1 MENIFANAISVIA
14 LVVSVVAIMQDRSG
28 QKKSREFEI
37 FKETYQTHLVQKLPA
52 ARAGVQVTQKGE
64 ITGVDQ
70 LTEELQ
76 AIRKDSLYFAYAD
89 KDFYEDLRQRLW
101 RMEDYLV
108 LIDEP
113 LVEEK
118 RIDYE
123 HEMESMLISIYECI
137 TKRFLK

>member
-14 LVVSVVAIMQDRSG
+14 LVISIIAIVQERLG

-52 ARAGVQVTQKGE
+52 ARAGVQVTQNGE
-64 ITGVDQ
+64 VTGTED
-70 LTEELQ
+70 LIEELQ
-76 AIRKDSLYFAYAD
+76 SIRKDSLYFLYAD
-89 KDFYEDLRQRLW
+89 KDFFEDLKKKLW
-101 RMEDYLV
+101 RMEDYLI

-113 LVEEK
+113 LIEEK

-123 HEMESMLISIYECI
+123 NEMERMLISIYECI
-137 TKRFLK
+137 TKRF